1 MPLSGICPERWR
13 EHGPWRFALG
23 DDSPSE
29 EEFRFQSVGEQLKA
43 ERERLGLSLA
53 DLAAKTRVPIRH
65 LESIEKSDFGALPG
79 STYTLGFARSYAR
92 AVEMDPAKASSDLR
106 AELAQGG
113 HEGYQAPLQNYEP
126 ADPARVPSRTLA
138 WTAAAIGVLL
148 VAAYFVWRSM
158 TLGGGGDV
166 SMPVPAAEKA
176 ASAAATPADAAIAG
190 GDVVLT
196 ATDNVWV
203 KIYDAEN
210 KRLYEKEMVKG
221 DSFTVPKD
229 ANKPM
234 IVTGR
239 PQVLTVTVGGKE
251 VPALGPADRTVADL
265 EISAQALLARAT
277 SESTVESTPVATSS
291 SAPRER
297 PVERRAPV
305 DRSPAAVG
313 TEKTVEKA
321 AEPPAPA
328 APATE
333 NSGN

>member
-1 MPLSGICPERWR
+1 M
-13 EHGPWRFALG
+13 G

-29 EEFRFQSVGEQLKA
+29 EEFRFQPVGEQLKA

-166 SMPVPAAEKA
+166 SMPVPAAEKTV
-176 ASAAATPADAAIAG
+176 SAAATPANAAIAG

-210 KRLYEKEMVKG
+210 KRLYEKEMEKG

-239 PQVLTVTVGGKE
+239 PQVLIVTVGGKE

-265 EISAQALLARAT
+265 EISAQALLARGPT
-277 SESTVESTPVATSS
+277 ESTVETTPVATRSS
-291 SAPRER
+291 TARE
-297 PVERRAPV
+297 PAVERRAPAAS
-305 DRSPAAVG
+305 SPAARG